1 MKTIMVTE
9 TMGKQE
15 RFEENKH
22 PDSQICDVI
31 DINGTVIV
39 EGEDSGESGWEKRH
53 GEIEKQREA
62 IRQRV
67 RNTKIGNAVIRPA
80 KPKPTISDTGE
91 KQVAVYARVSTKS
104 TDQTSSIENQTL
116 YYQKKVQDTPNWNLH
131 EIYSDEGKSG
141 TSMQHREAFKRMIED
156 AASKQI
162 DLILCASVSRFARNM
177 SDCLTQ
183 VRQLKSMN
191 PSHPVGVYFETE
203 NIYTLDPDSNQSL
216 AIHAMLADWE
226 SANKSRRMILSY
238 DQRICTGQYPI
249 VDLLGYRHTKEGEL
263 IIQPEEAITV
273 RFIFLAFIGGY
284 DCNEIAAILTE
295 HERPTLKGR
304 TDWNAGMVRNIIS
317 NERRWG
323 DLEARKTIVIDYV
336 EHKSKKNEEDRI
348 SAYEVGHHQGI
359 VSPEIAKAANMVAS
373 TRGKMETGI
382 PDLKVIPKGS
392 LKGFISVYPSW
403 KGVSHKA
410 FMDICQQAYD
420 FEELKSLEQE
430 VKLWMGEGQS
440 KVFSMQLS
448 GYYVPHGIY
457 FLNRSMPSLTIGER
471 GLKFNKACHWKLD
484 DCRHIE
490 VLYHPIIQTIIIR
503 KSDGEDC
510 NSVEWKHADGK
521 YVTQVPATAFSEA
534 IYENLHWKKGLSFRF
549 RGITK
554 ERGTVKMIYFSLDEP
569 QILVGKSYREKEIA
583 DGSEGED
590 TVRFIPYRETD
601 EADTDCQLN
610 EADCAYPAEWK
621 KNRMGVNYF
630 SRKKRDKMMDMVTE
644 RDILSRGMVVENPM
658 IGKIPG
664 RDEILKELD
673 ELLMSM

>member
-1 MKTIMVTE
+1 MKVFMATEVTD
-9 TMGKQE
+9 KQE
-15 RFEENKH
+15 KFKEDKYK
-22 PDSQICDVI
+22 DTQVWDVI
-31 DINGTVIV
+31 DTDGTIISQ
-39 EGEDSGESGWEKRH
+39 ETECNKNEWGKRH
-53 GEIEKQREA
+53 GEIEKKREA

-80 KPKPTISDTGE
+80 KPKPTISDMGE
-91 KQVAVYARVSTKS
+91 KKVAVYARVSTKS

-156 AASKQI
+156 AALKRI

-238 DQRICTGQYPI
+238 DQRICTGQYP
-249 VDLLGYRHTKEGEL
+249 VADLLGYRHTKDGGL
-263 IIQPEEAITV
+263 IIQPDEAVTV
-273 RFIFLAFIGGY
+273 RFIFLAVIGGY
-284 DCNEIAAILTE
+284 DYAEIADILTE

-304 TDWNAGMVRNIIS
+304 TEWNAGMVRNIMS

-359 VSPEIAKAANMVAS
+359 VSPEIAKAAKMVAA
-373 TRGKMETGI
+373 TRGKMQTGI
-382 PDLKVIPKGS
+382 PDLKVIFEGS
-392 LKGFISVYPSW
+392 LKGFISVYPLW

-420 FEELKSLEQE
+420 FDELRSLEQE
-430 VKLWMGEGQS
+430 IKLWMGEGQS
-440 KVFSMQLS
+440 KVLSMQLS
-448 GYYVPHGIY
+448 GYCVPHGIY
-457 FLNRSMPSLTIGER
+457 FLNRSMPTLTIGKK
-471 GLKFNKACHWKLD
+471 GLKFNKACHLKLD
-484 DCRHIE
+484 DCRYIE
-490 VLYHPIIQTIIIR
+490 LLYHPIMQTVIIR
-503 KSDGEDC
+503 KSSGEDC
-510 NSVEWKHADGK
+510 NSIEWKKTDGRN
-521 YVTQVPATAFSEA
+521 VTQLPASSFSEA
-534 IYENLHWKKGLSFRF
+534 IYENLHWKKELTFRF

-554 ERGTVKMIYFSLDEP
+554 ERDNVKLIYFSLDEP
-569 QILVGKSYREKEIA
+569 QILAGKSYEIQET
-583 DGSEGED
+583 DESVKNSND
-590 TVRFIPYRETD
+590 IRFIPYRED
-601 EADTDCQLN
+601 DTGTTCRIK
-610 EADCAYPAEWK
+610 ETECAYPAEWQ

-630 SRKKRDKMMDMVTE
+630 SRKKRDRMMNVVTKQ
-644 RDILSRGMVVENPM
+644 DILSVGTVVENPM
-658 IGKIPG
+658 IGRIPD

>member
-15 RFEENKH
+15 RFEESKH

-226 SANKSRRMILSY
+226 SANKSRWMILSY

-359 VSPEIAKAANMVAS
+359 VSPEIAKAAHMVAS

-457 FLNRSMPSLTIGER
+457 FL
-471 GLKFNKACHWKLD
+471 K
-484 DCRHIE
+484 
-490 VLYHPIIQTIIIR
+490 
-503 KSDGEDC
+503 
-510 NSVEWKHADGK
+510 
-521 YVTQVPATAFSEA
+521 
-534 IYENLHWKKGLSFRF
+534 
-549 RGITK
+549 
-554 ERGTVKMIYFSLDEP
+554 
-569 QILVGKSYREKEIA
+569 
-583 DGSEGED
+583 
-590 TVRFIPYRETD
+590 
-601 EADTDCQLN
+601 
-610 EADCAYPAEWK
+610 
-621 KNRMGVNYF
+621 
-630 SRKKRDKMMDMVTE
+630 
-644 RDILSRGMVVENPM
+644 
-658 IGKIPG
+658 
-664 RDEILKELD
+664 
-673 ELLMSM
+673 

>member
-1 MKTIMVTE
+1 MKTIIVTE

-15 RFEENKH
+15 RFEESKH

-238 DQRICTGQYPI
+238 DQRICTG
-249 VDLLGYRHTKEGEL
+249 
-263 IIQPEEAITV
+263 
-273 RFIFLAFIGGY
+273 
-284 DCNEIAAILTE
+284 
-295 HERPTLKGR
+295 
-304 TDWNAGMVRNIIS
+304 
-317 NERRWG
+317 
-323 DLEARKTIVIDYV
+323 
-336 EHKSKKNEEDRI
+336 
-348 SAYEVGHHQGI
+348 
-359 VSPEIAKAANMVAS
+359 
-373 TRGKMETGI
+373 
-382 PDLKVIPKGS
+382 
-392 LKGFISVYPSW
+392 
-403 KGVSHKA
+403 
-410 FMDICQQAYD
+410 
-420 FEELKSLEQE
+420 
-430 VKLWMGEGQS
+430 
-440 KVFSMQLS
+440 
-448 GYYVPHGIY
+448 
-457 FLNRSMPSLTIGER
+457 
-471 GLKFNKACHWKLD
+471 
-484 DCRHIE
+484 
-490 VLYHPIIQTIIIR
+490 
-503 KSDGEDC
+503 
-510 NSVEWKHADGK
+510 
-521 YVTQVPATAFSEA
+521 
-534 IYENLHWKKGLSFRF
+534 
-549 RGITK
+549 
-554 ERGTVKMIYFSLDEP
+554 
-569 QILVGKSYREKEIA
+569 
-583 DGSEGED
+583 
-590 TVRFIPYRETD
+590 
-601 EADTDCQLN
+601 
-610 EADCAYPAEWK
+610 
-621 KNRMGVNYF
+621 
-630 SRKKRDKMMDMVTE
+630 
-644 RDILSRGMVVENPM
+644 
-658 IGKIPG
+658 
-664 RDEILKELD
+664 
-673 ELLMSM
+673 